1 MNDIEKLY
9 FLSRYC
15 ISEEKAHSAK
25 CKIQNLA
32 DKYPINTVELCGY
45 LSEITRTI
53 WGFKSFNCDTQNGRE
68 CGIIIR
74 TILGKKQ
81 FRLNLPEEKVANGKF
96 ARFNWSR
103 FLLKEKNCPL
113 VLKKA
118 IIYGMNKKLT
128 AEKSK
133 KLDKKSVKNDENKNI
148 KK

>member
-53 WGFKSFNCDTQNGRE
+53 WGFKSFNFDAQNGRK
-68 CGIIIR
+68 CGIIIG

-81 FRLNLPEEKVANGKF
+81 FCLNLPEEKVANGKF
-96 ARFNWSR
+96 ASFNWSH
-103 FLLKEKNCPL
+103 FLLKEKDCPL

-118 IIYGMNKKLT
+118 IIYGINKKLT